1 MRGSLIHAAV
11 LVVMLPA
18 AGSPV
23 SQARRS
29 PVVQVVE
36 QVSPSVVNISTEQQ
50 VENPFRPSSLDNF
63 FSSLRDGTAPGGD
76 GSQAQ
81 YTENSLGSGVL
92 VDPRGYI
99 LTNEH
104 VIWRATRVSVTLA
117 DRRKFDAEVI
127 GVDPRSDLAVL
138 KIEATDPLPAATLG
152 HSSDLMIGETVI
164 AIGNPYGLSNTVTIG
179 VVSSLKRSVKAG
191 DRVYSDFVQTDAS
204 INPGN
209 SGGALLNIEG
219 ALIGINTAIL
229 GEGQGIGFA
238 IPVDRARKVFED
250 LVRYGEVRVAW
261 MGLDVKNLEDG
272 DYAAIAGADGLPE
285 AGGAISVAAPGVIV
299 RRVYAGSPA
308 EKAGLSAGDL
318 VMTLGD
324 EPIRSRTDFETTLSR
339 YKSGDQVDMTWR
351 KGNGQ
356 RHATLAAGEFPSE
369 LALDYFADQIGV
381 EVSEL
386 PQDVRQRYAGTSIDG
401 VIVTRVR
408 NRSRAY
414 FSGLEPGDIVR
425 GMHGLQVKD
434 LASLKLAV
442 PRIVGRSAVL
452 LKVLRGRHQYN
463 VTIEMT

>member
-1 MRGSLIHAAV
+1 MRGASLLA
-11 LVVMLPA
+11 A
-18 AGSPV
+18 AGVALTLAAAPVSPV
-23 SQARRS
+23 RRS

-36 QVSPSVVNISTEQQ
+36 QVSPCVVNISTEQK
-50 VENPFRPSSLDNF
+50 VENPFRPSLLDNF
-63 FSSLRDGTAPGGD
+63 FQSLREGSGADDGGAQT
-76 GSQAQ
+76 Q
-81 YTENSLGSGVL
+81 YTENSLGSGVV

-138 KIEATDPLPAATLG
+138 KIEASGPLPAAALG
-152 HSSDLMIGETVI
+152 HSDDLMIGETVI

-209 SGGALLNIEG
+209 SGGPLLNIEG
-219 ALIGINTAIL
+219 SLIGINTAIL

-238 IPVDRARKVFED
+238 IPVDRARKVFDD
-250 LVRYGEVRVAW
+250 LVRYGEVRLAW
-261 MGLDVKNLEDG
+261 LGLDVKDLDDG
-272 DYAAIAGADGLPE
+272 DFAAIAGAEGVPE
-285 AGGAISVAAPGVIV
+285 AGGAVSVAAPGVIV
-299 RRVYAGSPA
+299 RRVYAGGPA

-318 VMTLGD
+318 VMKLGQ
-324 EPIRSRTDFETTLSR
+324 ETVRSRTDFETALLR
-339 YKSGDQVDMTWR
+339 FKSGDTIDMTWR

-356 RHATLAAGEFPSE
+356 RHAALAAGDFPPD

-381 EVSEL
+381 EVSEI
-386 PQDVRQRYAGTSIDG
+386 PDVVRQRYAGTALDG

-414 FSGLEPGDIVR
+414 FYGLEPGDIVR
-425 GMHGLQVKD
+425 GLHGMQVKD

-452 LKVLRGRHQYN
+452 LKVLRGRYQYN
-463 VTIEMT
+463 VTIEMS

>member
-1 MRGSLIHAAV
+1 M
-11 LVVMLPA
+11 
-18 AGSPV
+18 
-23 SQARRS
+23 
-29 PVVQVVE
+29 
-36 QVSPSVVNISTEQQ
+36 
-50 VENPFRPSSLDNF
+50 
-63 FSSLRDGTAPGGD
+63 
-76 GSQAQ
+76 
-81 YTENSLGSGVL
+81 
-92 VDPRGYI
+92 
-99 LTNEH
+99 
-104 VIWRATRVSVTLA
+104 SVTLA

-138 KIEATDPLPAATLG
+138 KIEASDPLPAATLG
-152 HSSDLMIGETVI
+152 HSGDLMIGETVV

-261 MGLDVKNLEDG
+261 LGLDVKDLDDG
-272 DYAAIAGADGLPE
+272 DYAAIAGVDGVPE
-285 AGGAISVAAPGVIV
+285 AGGAVSVAAPGVIV

-308 EKAGLSAGDL
+308 ENAGLSAGDL
-318 VMTLGD
+318 VMKLGD
-324 EPIRSRTDFETTLSR
+324 EPIRSRTDFETALSR
-339 YKSGDQVDMTWR
+339 FKSGDKVSMTWQ
-351 KGNGQ
+351 KGSGQ
-356 RHATLAAGEFPSE
+356 RNAVLAAGDFPQE

-381 EVSEL
+381 EVSEI
-386 PQDVRQRYAGTSIDG
+386 PEAVRQRYTGASIDG

-408 NRSRAY
+408 NRSRSY
-414 FSGLEPGDIVR
+414 FAGLEPGDIVR
-425 GMHGLQVKD
+425 GIHGVQVKD

-452 LKVLRGRHQYN
+452 MKVLRGPTQGT
-463 VTIEMT
+463 VTIEMN